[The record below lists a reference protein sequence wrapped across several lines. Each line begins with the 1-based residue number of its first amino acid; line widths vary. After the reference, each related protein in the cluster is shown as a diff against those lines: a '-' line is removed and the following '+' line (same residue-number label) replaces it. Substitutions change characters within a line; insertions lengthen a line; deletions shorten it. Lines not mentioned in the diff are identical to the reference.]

1 MGKGTIICAYSL
13 ISCNVTV
20 AENVYIQPFTTV
32 GHDIVV
38 NSSCVISPYC
48 ELGGCD
54 IIGQE
59 TYIGVHASLKE
70 KITIGNR
77 CIIGMG
83 SAVFKDL
90 PDEVIVLGNPARIL
104 KKNEQ
109 GRVFK

>member
-1 MGKGTIICAYSL
+1 M
-13 ISCNVTV
+13 

-70 KITIGNR
+70 L
-77 CIIGMG
+77 
-83 SAVFKDL
+83 A
-90 PDEVIVLGNPARIL
+90 EPAAYFFV
-104 KKNEQ
+104 KSSNEYL
-109 GRVFK
+109 FAPFISSD